1 MLKRQ
6 MSNAGKSK
14 VLNINVQPNSN
25 PSQTIEI
32 RKFGVRD
39 LTAYTQ
45 KIDKNIKIFKEAIA
59 KEVTEK
65 ARVQVM
71 IKSLKADIKEAR
83 ILKKKM
89 SGKI

>member
-1 MLKRQ
+1 
-6 MSNAGKSK
+6 MSYVKK
-14 VLNINVQPNSN
+14 QKILNVDVRPNYD
-25 PSQTIEI
+25 PSQVIKI
-32 RKFGVRD
+32 RQFGVKD
-39 LTAYTQ
+39 LTVYLQ

-71 IKSLKADIKEAR
+71 IKSLKTDIKEAR